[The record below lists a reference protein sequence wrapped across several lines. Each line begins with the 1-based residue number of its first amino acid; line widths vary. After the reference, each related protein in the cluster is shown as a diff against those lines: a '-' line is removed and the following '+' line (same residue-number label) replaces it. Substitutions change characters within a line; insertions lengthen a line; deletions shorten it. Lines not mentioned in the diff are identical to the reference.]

1 MSELLPKWPERFY
14 AKGMNLQQCTESWL
28 EYERARVD
36 AAMARLRVAVA
47 KLKEARE
54 DIDNWA
60 GYASEYFVEK
70 HDLAGCLRS
79 YEETLASIGELPPE

>member
-1 MSELLPKWPERFY
+1 MSDVKPWPDEPY
-14 AKGMNLQQCTESWL
+14 LTAPTMQWL
-28 EYERARVD
+28 DYEHARAE
-36 AAMARLRVAVA
+36 AALSRLRIAVA

-70 HDLAGCLRS
+70 HDLKGCLRG
-79 YEETLASIGELPPE
+79 YEETLAEIGEIPE